1 VVSTRID
8 PSKIAELQA
17 IMGADFEEIV
27 GSLLGS
33 ITDGL
38 RQIEHAVAAGD
49 LETTYRAAHHC
60 RNDALMVRAGP
71 LLKALEPLEQAAR
84 DGHLDVARSEFER
97 VQEVWPSTRE
107 ALERLIER
115 P

>member
-1 VVSTRID
+1 MSTRID

-33 ITDGL
+33 ITGGL

-60 RNDALMVRAGP
+60 RNDALMVRAGS
-71 LLKALEPLEQAAR
+71 LLKVLEALEQAAR
-84 DGHLDVARSEFER
+84 DGDLDAATSELER
-97 VQEVWPSTRE
+97 LQEVWPPTRAE
-107 ALERLIER
+107 LERLIER